1 MAVAR
6 GASAAQVRLAN
17 EADHRA
23 VRALYRELRPQD
35 PELSDEASF
44 QAFRAVLHSPQARLV
59 VALDDGEIGATC
71 MLACLPN
78 FASAGRPIGV
88 IEHVITGERF
98 RRRGLAWAALAF
110 ALDEAWAMDCCKVFL
125 LSGAQ
130 RVQAHRL
137 YESVGF
143 VGGRELGFVQKNPSG
158 VHHD

>member
-1 MAVAR
+1 MVR
-6 GASAAQVRLAN
+6 GASAAQVRRAN

-35 PELSDEASF
+35 PDLGDDASL
-44 QAFRAVLHSPQARLV
+44 QLFRVVLHSPQARLV
-59 VALDDGEIGATC
+59 VALDGGEVGATC
-71 MLACLPN
+71 MLALLPN
-78 FASAGRPIGV
+78 FASAGQPIGV

-98 RRRGLAWAALAF
+98 RRRGLARAALAF
-110 ALDEAWAMDCCKVFL
+110 ALNEAWAMDCCKVML

-130 RVQAHRL
+130 RAQAHRL

-158 VHHD
+158 GHHD

>member
-1 MAVAR
+1 MVR
-6 GASAAQVRLAN
+6 GASAAPVRRAN

-35 PELSDEASF
+35 PDVGDDASL
-44 QAFRAVLHSPQARLV
+44 QLFRAVLHSPQARLV
-59 VALDDGEIGATC
+59 VARDGGEVGATC
-71 MLACLPN
+71 MLALLPN
-78 FASAGRPIGV
+78 FASAGQPIGV

-98 RRRGLAWAALAF
+98 RRRGLARAALAF
-110 ALDEAWAMDCCKVFL
+110 ALNEAWAMDCCKVML

-130 RVQAHRL
+130 RAQAHRL

-158 VHHD
+158 GHHD